1 MILVD
6 SSVWIDYF
14 RATDT
19 PQVALL
25 DSMLGRSRLAVGDL
39 IAAEVLQGVRDERAY
54 RWVKKTL
61 DAFDKI
67 DLCDHALALKASEN
81 FRLLRAKGIKV
92 RKTIDTV
99 IATRCI
105 EDGLTLLHADR
116 DFRPFAEHL
125 GLREAYL
132 SIGRTQHSARTPS
145 PRRRAAAGCRCPCAL
160 FAIAKRCIALA
171 TVFLSGVTFHNST
184 HR

>member
-14 RATDT
+14 RNADT

-25 DSMLGRSRLAVGDL
+25 DSMFGRSRLAVGDL
-39 IAAEVLQGVRDERAY
+39 IAAEVLQGVRDEREY
-54 RWVKKTL
+54 KWVKKTL
-61 DAFDKI
+61 DAFAHI
-67 DLCDHALALKASEN
+67 VLCDYDLALKAADN
-81 FRLLRAKGIKV
+81 YRALRSKGITI

-116 DFRPFAEHL
+116 DFEPFTEHL
-125 GLREAYL
+125 GLKVAYSEA
-132 SIGRTQHSARTPS
+132 
-145 PRRRAAAGCRCPCAL
+145 
-160 FAIAKRCIALA
+160 
-171 TVFLSGVTFHNST
+171 
-184 HR
+184 

>member
-25 DSMLGRSRLAVGDL
+25 DSMFGRTPLAVGDL
-39 IAAEVLQGVRDERAY
+39 IAAEVLQGVRDEREFK
-54 RWVKKTL
+54 WVKRT
-61 DAFDKI
+61 FESFTHV
-67 DLCDHALALKASEN
+67 DLCDYELAIKASEN
-81 FRLLRAKGIKV
+81 YRSLRAKGITI
-92 RKTIDTV
+92 RKTIDTL

-116 DFRPFAEHL
+116 DFLPFAEHL
-125 GLREAYL
+125 GLRVAY
-132 SIGRTQHSARTPS
+132 SEI
-145 PRRRAAAGCRCPCAL
+145 
-160 FAIAKRCIALA
+160 
-171 TVFLSGVTFHNST
+171 
-184 HR
+184 